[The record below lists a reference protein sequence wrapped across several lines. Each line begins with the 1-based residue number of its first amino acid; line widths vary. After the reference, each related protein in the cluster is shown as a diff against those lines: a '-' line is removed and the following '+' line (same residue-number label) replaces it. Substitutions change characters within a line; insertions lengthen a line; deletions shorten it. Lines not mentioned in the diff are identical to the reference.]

1 MPIGRFARACRL
13 SVKALHHYDEEELLR
28 PAHVDERTGYRYY
41 TREQVRDAVTIGML
55 RGLGIGIPII
65 RQFLAGG
72 TAERSAILHA
82 EATRIEREMAQ
93 RRFAL
98 DAIARFGSTGT
109 LAPYEV
115 TIRRM
120 ESLQVAERCVVT
132 DAEALIVDTT
142 ELIYSLFD
150 ELRAAGREVWSPV
163 FCMNDDRGSDEHI
176 VVHACVRVESPVP
189 DLPQARIN
197 EVPGGEFAVVTHV
210 GPYEQLGLAY
220 HALYAWAQEH
230 GHESRGL
237 VREIYVND
245 PANVRPEA
253 LQTDLL
259 LPL

>member
-13 SVKALHHYDEEELLR
+13 SVKALRHYDEERLLR

-65 RQFLAGG
+65 RRFLAGSS
-72 TAERSAILHA
+72 AERCAILDA

-109 LAPYEV
+109 VAPYEV
-115 TIRRM
+115 SIRGI
-120 ESLQVAERCVVT
+120 EPLQVAERCVVT
-132 DAEALIVDTT
+132 NAEAMIVDTT
-142 ELIYSLFD
+142 ALIYALFD
-150 ELRAAGREVWSPV
+150 ELRAAGREIMSPV
-163 FCMNDDRGSDEHI
+163 FCMNDDSASEEHI
-176 VVHACVRVESPVP
+176 VVHACVRVVAPIPE
-189 DLPQARIN
+189 LPHARIVD
-197 EVPGGEFAVVTHV
+197 VPGGEFAAVTHI
-210 GPYEQLGLAY
+210 GPYEQLGVAY

-230 GHESRGL
+230 GHEPRGL

-253 LQTDLL
+253 LHTDLL
-259 LPL
+259 LPV